1 MLGLRKWVLLYAS
14 SEGGE
19 PMTRLSDL
27 FFSFSFLHFT
37 LTLDK
42 INSVRNTP
50 CLVLVDN
57 KEIYRWKC
65 MPPFGLKSKTVIRK
79 WCRPYDWSNN
89 SSNGENLEMK
99 KPEFKNTWRASCS
112 SPIYNLSPSYQTSW
126 GISPK
131 IFLLISGLTLDL
143 NPRLPSGTS

>member
-1 MLGLRKWVLLYAS
+1 MLGLRKWVLLHAS

-57 KEIYRWKC
+57 KEIYKVKMHASFWSQKQNSN
-65 MPPFGLKSKTVIRK
+65 SK
-79 WCRPYDWSNN
+79 
-89 SSNGENLEMK
+89 MM
-99 KPEFKNTWRASCS
+99 
-112 SPIYNLSPSYQTSW
+112 
-126 GISPK
+126 
-131 IFLLISGLTLDL
+131 
-143 NPRLPSGTS
+143 

>member
-1 MLGLRKWVLLYAS
+1 MLGLWKWVLLYAS

-27 FFSFSFLHFT
+27 FFFLHFT

-57 KEIYRWKC
+57 KEIYRRKC

-79 WCRPYDWSNN
+79 
-89 SSNGENLEMK
+89 
-99 KPEFKNTWRASCS
+99 
-112 SPIYNLSPSYQTSW
+112 
-126 GISPK
+126 
-131 IFLLISGLTLDL
+131 
-143 NPRLPSGTS
+143 